1 MSLPRHGTQSTHTL
15 KEQEK
20 PLTID
25 ERIERLTERH
35 EALAQT
41 VESITLDIRDLK
53 DIAAKSLDSVNALL
67 RIAESH
73 ERRITNLEG

>member
-1 MSLPRHGTQSTHTL
+1 M
-15 KEQEK
+15 
-20 PLTID
+20 TID

-41 VESITLDIRDLK
+41 VESLGIDIRDLK
-53 DIAAKSLDSVNALL
+53 EVAAKSLDSVNALL

-73 ERRITNLEG
+73 ERRITSLEGGEM

>member
-1 MSLPRHGTQSTHTL
+1 
-15 KEQEK
+15 
-20 PLTID
+20 LTID

-41 VESITLDIRDLK
+41 VESITVDIRDLK

-73 ERRITNLEG
+73 ERRITNIEGGEA

>member
-1 MSLPRHGTQSTHTL
+1 M
-15 KEQEK
+15 
-20 PLTID
+20 TID

-41 VESITLDIRDLK
+41 VESITIDIRDLK
-53 DIAAKSLDSVNALL
+53 EIATKSLDSVNGLL

-73 ERRITNLEG
+73 ERRITHIEGSEAS